1 MAYYGENFTFTFTGR
16 LHHVTAANLP
26 LALLPMAP
34 HSIYTIQMH
43 IGLYVFRGP
52 MVVYIAVPCQ
62 W

>member
-1 MAYYGENFTFTFTGR
+1 MAYYRENFIFTFIGR

-34 HSIYTIQMH
+34 HSIYTIDAYRS
-43 IGLYVFRGP
+43 IVFRGP
-52 MVVYIAVPCQ
+52 MVIYIAVPCQ